1 MEQRAKGT
9 KDEPIVIDEFPG
21 LEGEVEWDPRP
32 ISRKGSERVIKF
44 AFDLARHRQR
54 KLGVPQSVTC
64 VDKSNVTRGCRLFRK
79 IFNEISETNPG
90 IETNAAYI
98 DAFAMWLMRDP
109 EDLDVVVLPNM
120 FGDIASDLASVLQ
133 GGLGMAASAN
143 LGPKHMLFEP
153 VHGSTPKYS
162 GQNVVNPIA
171 TIQSVQM
178 MFEVLAYRKDD
189 DDLDMCADI
198 LQQSIQQHFEEGG
211 IVTYDLGG
219 NASTSEV
226 GQAIADRCEEML
238 RKQFA
243 TA

>member
-1 MEQRAKGT
+1 
-9 KDEPIVIDEFPG
+9 
-21 LEGEVEWDPRP
+21 
-32 ISRKGSERVIKF
+32 
-44 AFDLARHRQR
+44 
-54 KLGVPQSVTC
+54 
-64 VDKSNVTRGCRLFRK
+64 
-79 IFNEISETNPG
+79 
-90 IETNAAYI
+90 
-98 DAFAMWLMRDP
+98 MRDP

-219 NASTSEV
+219 DASTSED